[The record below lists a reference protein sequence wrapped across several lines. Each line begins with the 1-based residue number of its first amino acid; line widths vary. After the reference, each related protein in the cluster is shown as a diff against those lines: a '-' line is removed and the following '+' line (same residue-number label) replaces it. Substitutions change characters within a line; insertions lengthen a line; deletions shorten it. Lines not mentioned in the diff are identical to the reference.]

1 MTFPQMPLPLQ
12 VDLCLDGSTWTDIT
26 SDVRKEQQIK
36 ISRGRSDWGQQV
48 DYSRCALTLGNADGR
63 YSPRNPAGP
72 YYGKIG
78 RNTPLR
84 VSVNTGSVA
93 LDLPGAT
100 GDYASTPDAT
110 ALDITGDIDIRI
122 DATLANWVLAEY
134 PSSGQASYPRTEL
147 IGKFSA
153 NQRSYAMSIIQ
164 GRPYLEW
171 SVDGSNS
178 IAAWCLTGLPLTT
191 SGRLAL
197 RATLDVDNGA
207 GGWTATFYTASS
219 INGSWVQLGNP
230 VVSSSGT
237 TSIFSGTSS
246 LKIGDATHLAFNPA
260 MGRVHAAQVY
270 NGIGGTLVANPDFTA
285 QTSGATSFTDS
296 TSKTWSTSG
305 NTQITNRK
313 TRFVGEVASW
323 TPQWD
328 TGGFDPVVAVDA
340 AGVMRRLGVGNVP
353 TKSPMYREFTT
364 AGRMG
369 VGIVAYWPM
378 EDGADSTSLASA
390 YGHQPAVF
398 TAGVS
403 LAAYSGWV
411 ASDSIPTLTTGSLR
425 ATMPS
430 YTLDSV
436 STGSVGFF
444 ANIPAAGVLSTQRL
458 MSCTTTGSA
467 TTWSV
472 WLNISGNLAVRAYD
486 TDGTQLFDSGF
497 DTNVINGLDK
507 YVILAQAQN
516 GANVIW
522 SLTVVDIAG
531 SMLTAIPNNSVQSF
545 QLTGTLTTA
554 TTGRVTQVQF
564 GQDAG
569 MNGAAIGHLALGATA
584 AAFTASIGVL
594 VGWNAEDAAS
604 RTARIGAEENI
615 NSYPTAPGDEQCG
628 VQPRDSALSIMR
640 SAGDV
645 DSGILAELRGRLGLR
660 YVTRASMYNQPAA
673 LTLNYQGDDGLVAP
687 VEPTDDDQG
696 ITNDVTV
703 QRTSGSSAH
712 VTLSTG
718 ALSTQ
723 VPPNGIGLYDTSS
736 TLNLLD
742 DTQPINHAGWLLH
755 VGSWDETRYP
765 VITVN
770 LATAPASI
778 ESAAAVDTGSRVQI
792 TNPPGWLPPDT
803 IDLLVQG
810 YAETLD
816 QFTWTLAYNCTPYGP
831 FRVAYESDG
840 RVDTAGSQ
848 LAVAMTS
855 TATTASVSTTSGAR
869 WVDSAAYPAEF
880 PFDITVGGERMRV
893 TAITGTTSPQTFTV
907 TRSTNGVVKA
917 QAANAD
923 VRLADP
929 AIIAL

>member
-1 MTFPQMPLPLQ
+1 MTFPQTPLPLQ

-26 SDVRKEQQIK
+26 SDVRAEQQIK
-36 ISRGRSDWGQQV
+36 ITRGRSDWGQQV
-48 DYSRCALTLGNADGR
+48 DYSRCQLTLSNADGR
-63 YSPRNPAGP
+63 YSPRNPSGP
-72 YYGKIG
+72 YYGQIG

-93 LDLPGAT
+93 LDLPGGA
-100 GDYASTPDAT
+100 GDYASTPDAA
-110 ALDITGDIDIRI
+110 ALDITGDLDIRI
-122 DATLANWVLAEY
+122 DASLANWILASY
-134 PSSGQASYPRTEL
+134 PSSGQPTYPRTEL
-147 IGKFSA
+147 IGKFAST
-153 NQRSYAMSIIQ
+153 QRSYALSIIQ

-171 SVDGSNS
+171 SVSGSTS

-207 GGWTATFYTASS
+207 GGWTATFYTAPS
-219 INGSWVQLGNP
+219 INGSWTQLGNP
-230 VVSSSGT
+230 IVSSSGA
-237 TSIFSGTSS
+237 TSIFSGSS
-246 LKIGDATHLAFNPA
+246 TLKIGDATHLTFSPA

-270 NGIGGTLVANPDFTA
+270 NGINGTLVANPDFTA

-296 TSKTWSTSG
+296 TGKVWSLSG

-313 TRFVGEVASW
+313 TRFVGEIASW

-328 TGGFDPVVAVDA
+328 TGGFDPIVAVEA
-340 AGVMRRLGVGNVP
+340 AGVMRRLGIGTVP

-369 VGIVAYWPM
+369 IGIVAYWPM
-378 EDGADSTSLASA
+378 EDGADSTTLASA
-390 YGHQPAVF
+390 YGHQPATF

-403 LAAYSGWV
+403 LASYSGWA
-411 ASDSIPTLTTGSLR
+411 ASDPIPTLTSGSLR
-425 ATMPS
+425 AMMPP

-444 ANIPAAGVLSTQRL
+444 ASVPAAGVLSTQRL
-458 MSCTTTGSA
+458 MSCTTTGTA

-472 WLNISGNLAVRAYD
+472 WLNTSGNLAVRAYD
-486 TDGTQLFDSGF
+486 GDGTQLFDSGF

-507 YVILAQAQN
+507 YVILAMAQS
-516 GANVIW
+516 GTNVSW
-522 SLTVVDIAG
+522 YLEVADITG
-531 SMLTAIPNNSVQSF
+531 SMPTAIPGNAPVQF
-545 QLTGTLTTA
+545 ELTGTLTTA
-554 TTGRVTQVQF
+554 TTGRITQVQF

-569 MNGAAIGHLALGATA
+569 MNGTAIGHLAIGSTT
-584 AAFTASIGVL
+584 AAFTASVGAI

-604 RTARIGAEENI
+604 RTARIGAEENL
-615 NSYPTAPGDEQCG
+615 NSYPTSPGDEQCG
-628 VQPRDSALSIMR
+628 VQPRDGALNIMR

-645 DSGILAELRGRLGLR
+645 DSGILAELRSRLGLR
-660 YVTRASMYNQPAA
+660 YITRASMYNQPAA

-687 VEPTDDDQG
+687 LEPTDDDQG

-755 VGSWDETRYP
+755 VGSWDETRFP

-770 LATAPASI
+770 LATAPTSI

-792 TNPPGWLPPDT
+792 TNPPAWLPPDT

-810 YAETLD
+810 YAETLA
-816 QFTWTLAYNCTPYGP
+816 QFTWTLAYNCVPYGP
-831 FRVAYESDG
+831 FKVAYESDG

-848 LAVAMTS
+848 LAAAMTS
-855 TATTASVSTTSGAR
+855 TATTASMSTTSGTR
-869 WVDSAAYPAEF
+869 WVDSAAFPAEF
-880 PFDITVGGERMRV
+880 PFDVVIGGERMQV

-907 TRSTNGVVKA
+907 TRSINGVVKA
-917 QAANAD
+917 QSSGAD

-929 AIIAL
+929 AITAL